1 MKLAFLFLP
10 VTDLAAA
17 EEFYRGRLGLDEAWR
32 EGDGTVAFASADGA
46 VQLMVST
53 DPYPAGP
60 MLEVD
65 DAAAWE
71 AAHDGIPVAV
81 PRYAIPGGEV
91 VGFSDPGGNVF
102 YVFDQA

>member
-10 VTDLAAA
+10 VSDLAAA
-17 EEFYRGRLGLDEAWR
+17 EELYRGRLGLDEAWR
-32 EGDGTVAFASADGA
+32 EGDSTVALASPGGD
-46 VQLMVST
+46 VQLMLST

-60 MLEVD
+60 MFEVA

-71 AAHDGIPVAV
+71 AAHDDIPVAV